1 MKRYFGCVS
10 QFHLTVQKPKKE
22 RPMMTTEF
30 KLAIYESA
38 LNENE
43 KKYLANIANQY
54 ASDENMAKV
63 SKKTAGAEQVLQKLV
78 KA

>member
-1 MKRYFGCVS
+1 
-10 QFHLTVQKPKKE
+10 
-22 RPMMTTEF
+22 MMTTEF
-30 KLAIYESA
+30 KLSIYESA

-54 ASDENMAKV
+54 AADENMAKA

-78 KA
+78 KT